1 MQFSNLATQVAEGSY
16 QNRIGV
22 VTPTRMRHAR
32 DRGPEACR
40 GWSHAGCVRRRPG
53 SGGTSGSTAS
63 AQPLAPR
70 GVAAG
75 GPSCHPHARAG
86 LSAQSQ
92 LQTHNNSMSEFI
104 TKQFLWS

>member
-1 MQFSNLATQVAEGSY
+1 MTVAEQS
-16 QNRIGV
+16 V
-22 VTPTRMRHAR
+22 VTPTRMRRAR
-32 DRGPEACR
+32 DRGPVACR

-63 AQPLAPR
+63 AQPPAPH

-92 LQTHNNSMSEFI
+92 LQTHNNI
-104 TKQFLWS
+104 VWQNL